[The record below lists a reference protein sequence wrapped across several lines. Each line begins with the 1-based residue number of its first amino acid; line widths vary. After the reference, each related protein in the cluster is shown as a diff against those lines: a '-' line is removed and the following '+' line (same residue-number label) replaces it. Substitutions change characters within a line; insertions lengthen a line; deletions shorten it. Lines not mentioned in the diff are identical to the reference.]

1 MRTEL
6 LGVDDA
12 RWRSFLA
19 GARHDFYHLPAY
31 VALSASQER
40 GEPAALYVSR
50 GGAAMLLP
58 LIIRPIQDG
67 GRDATSPYGYPGP
80 LLNGT
85 DDARFMRDALL
96 EGIDLLESVGI
107 VSLFV
112 RLHPLLNREPPIDVG
127 RVVLGGETVSI
138 DLTRTTEELWHQTR
152 AGHRYEINRAIRAGR
167 KAVFDNTWAHYAT
180 FKHLY
185 RTTMTRVS
193 AHPYYF
199 FDDAYFDGL
208 RTALGSRL
216 RLCVVEADERVAA
229 AALFVETCGIVQFHL
244 SANDPAFARESLTKL
259 ILHFVRS
266 WAKERGDRELHLGG
280 GVGAVADSLLDFKL
294 GFSPRK
300 HPFQTLRVVVNEG
313 KYARL
318 VRLHERELLDA
329 RRLGTADG
337 ALADHSFFPAYR
349 TPVGEGEG
357 SSGAATTPV
366 GLR

>member
-1 MRTEL
+1 MRTDL
-6 LGVDDA
+6 LGVDDP

-19 GARHDFYHLPAY
+19 GARHDFYHLPEY
-31 VALSASQER
+31 VALSASHER
-40 GEPAALYVSR
+40 GEPAALHVSR

-58 LIIRPIQDG
+58 LIIRPIPG
-67 GRDATSPYGYPGP
+67 GGLDATSPYGYPGP

-85 DDARFMRDALL
+85 DDASFMREALI
-96 EGIDLLESVGI
+96 EGIRLFESRGI

-112 RLHPLLNREPPIDVG
+112 RLHPLLNREPPIEVG
-127 RVVLGGETVSI
+127 QVVLGGETVSI
-138 DLTRTTEELWHQTR
+138 DLTRTADELWHQTR
-152 AGHRYEINRAIRAGR
+152 AGHRNEINRAVRAGR
-167 KAVFDNTWAHYAT
+167 QAVFDDAWAHFGS
-180 FKHLY
+180 FKRLY

-193 AHPYYF
+193 ANRYYF

-216 RLCVVEADERVAA
+216 RLCVVEADDGVAA

-244 SANDPAFARESLTKL
+244 SATDPAFAREGLTKL

-266 WAKERGDRELHLGG
+266 WAKQRGDQELHLGG

-294 GFSPRK
+294 GFSPRR

-313 KYARL
+313 EYARL
-318 VRLHERELLDA
+318 VQLHARELLGARPFGMADA
-329 RRLGTADG
+329 AED
-337 ALADHSFFPAYR
+337 DHSFFPAYR
-349 TPVGEGEG
+349 TPVGQTEGA
-357 SSGAATTPV
+357 SSATTRV